1 MIPISYNVRSLWVR
15 KATTLATA
23 FGVGL
28 VVFVLAAALMLSS
41 GIQQT
46 MMSAGRPDNAIVI
59 RKGSDT
65 EMASSI
71 EIKNVGLIQ
80 AAPGVKRDEAGPLGS
95 GEIVVVIAQD
105 KLGTQGQVSNIL
117 VRGITPNAFKVHPEV
132 RIVEGRPPEP
142 GKDEVAIG
150 KGLAGKFAGMSMGAT
165 FELKKN
171 RPVTVV
177 GVMEAGKSS
186 FESEVWADI
195 DTVRSS
201 FGREGLVSSVVVR
214 LDSPSAFDAFKA
226 TMENDKQLGLETL
239 VETKYYEKQSEGTS
253 IFITI
258 IGIVIVFFFS
268 FGAII
273 GAAITMHAAVAQRS
287 KEIGTLRALGF
298 SRSSILFSFLLE
310 AIALALAG
318 GVVGIA
324 CALIL
329 SFVKISMMNFQTWQ
343 EVTFSFEANPVILV
357 GALLAG
363 AVMGLVGGFFPAL
376 KAARVSPIEAMRA

>member
-23 FGVGL
+23 FGIAL
-28 VVFVLAAALMLSS
+28 VVFVLASALMLSS
-41 GIQQT
+41 GIQET
-46 MMSAGRPDNAIVI
+46 MMSAGRSDNAIVI

-95 GEIVVVIAQD
+95 GELVVVIAQD
-105 KLGTQGQVSNIL
+105 KVGTEGQVSNIL

-132 RIVEGRPPEP
+132 RIVQGRPPEP

-150 KGLAGKFAGMSMGAT
+150 KGLVGNFAGMTMGSS

-214 LDSPSAFDAFKA
+214 LESPSAFDAFKA

-239 VETKYYEKQSEGTS
+239 IETAYYEKQSQGTS
-253 IFITI
+253 IFISI
-258 IGIVIVFFFS
+258 VGWVIVIFFGA
-268 FGAII
+268 GAII
-273 GAAITMHAAVAQRS
+273 GAAITMHAAVAQRVR
-287 KEIGTLRALGF
+287 EIGTLRALGF
-298 SRSSILFSFLLE
+298 SRIAILLSFLLE
-310 AIALALAG
+310 AGTLAFVG
-318 GVVGIA
+318 GLVGVA
-324 CALIL
+324 CATLL
-329 SFVKISMMNFQTWQ
+329 STVKVSMMNFQTWQ
-343 EVTFSFEANPVILV
+343 EVSFAFEAKPAIIIGSVI
-357 GALLAG
+357 A
-363 AVMGLVGGFFPAL
+363 AVVIGLIGGFFPAL
-376 KAARVSPIEAMRA
+376 KAARVSPIQAMRA